1 MEEHSAPVYEMLRA
15 QQKQMD
21 RQSESHTQQLA
32 DLKELFMQWA
42 APPERGG
49 QRGP

>member
-1 MEEHSAPVYEMLRA
+1 MEEHNAPVCEILRA

-21 RQSESHTQQLA
+21 RQSESNKQEFA
-32 DLKELFMQWA
+32 ELKEMFKQWA

-49 QRGP
+49 QQGP